1 MCIYTQVQTY
11 FTKLGGKAGAGAGLL
26 LLLFVSGGVGC
37 DKGEQAPK
45 PQRLPP
51 QVVVRKPVQRD
62 LPLWVRAPV
71 DLKPLLSAEVVSKQ
85 LGYLSTVLVERG
97 DVVRRGQLLA
107 LVRPSELP
115 DQLAVARG
123 ALQQAQAQLQQA
135 KENRSRT
142 GSLAPSG
149 VVSQLE
155 LQQSSTALS
164 AAEAAEAGAR
174 ANLSA
179 LATRLGETRLES
191 PLDGVVTQRRLDPG
205 ALVGPQTGAL
215 LSVARID
222 TLRVFI
228 GVRERDAKEVAV
240 GQTTEVQVDALPGQ
254 TFQGRVVRLAPAFDP
269 LTRTL
274 EVEVHLDN
282 SAGKLRPGMYGRAA
296 IKTSVH
302 PQALV
307 VPEGAIQLSNDKA
320 FVFVVREGKTQRLR
334 VQLGIDDG
342 EWLEVKQGLAPADE
356 VIVAGIDGLSD
367 GMPVRTVA
375 QVDVYTGAK
384 AAPAGAAADVHAP
397 SADKK

>member
-1 MCIYTQVQTY
+1 LCIYTQVQTY

-45 PQRLPP
+45 SQRLPP

-71 DLKPLLSAEVVSKQ
+71 DLKPLLAAEVVSKQ

-123 ALQQAQAQLQQA
+123 ALLQAQAQLQQA

-179 LATRLGETRLES
+179 LATRLGATGTRWQYSIQLGLAYLLLMAIALATPASAWRILPALTLPLAIRLVRLVWSARELPQFNRALGGTAQLE
-191 PLDGVVTQRRLDPG
+191 LWFGL
-205 ALVGPQTGAL
+205 AL
-215 LSVARID
+215 
-222 TLRVFI
+222 
-228 GVRERDAKEVAV
+228 AV
-240 GQTTEVQVDALPGQ
+240 G
-254 TFQGRVVRLAPAFDP
+254 
-269 LTRTL
+269 
-274 EVEVHLDN
+274 
-282 SAGKLRPGMYGRAA
+282 
-296 IKTSVH
+296 
-302 PQALV
+302 
-307 VPEGAIQLSNDKA
+307 
-320 FVFVVREGKTQRLR
+320 
-334 VQLGIDDG
+334 
-342 EWLEVKQGLAPADE
+342 
-356 VIVAGIDGLSD
+356 VIL
-367 GMPVRTVA
+367 
-375 QVDVYTGAK
+375 
-384 AAPAGAAADVHAP
+384 
-397 SADKK
+397 

>member
-1 MCIYTQVQTY
+1 M
-11 FTKLGGKAGAGAGLL
+11 
-26 LLLFVSGGVGC
+26 
-37 DKGEQAPK
+37 
-45 PQRLPP
+45 
-51 QVVVRKPVQRD
+51 
-62 LPLWVRAPV
+62 
-71 DLKPLLSAEVVSKQ
+71 
-85 LGYLSTVLVERG
+85 
-97 DVVRRGQLLA
+97 
-107 LVRPSELP
+107 
-115 DQLAVARG
+115 
-123 ALQQAQAQLQQA
+123 
-135 KENRSRT
+135 
-142 GSLAPSG
+142 
-149 VVSQLE
+149 
-155 LQQSSTALS
+155 
-164 AAEAAEAGAR
+164 
-174 ANLSA
+174 
-179 LATRLGETRLES
+179 
-191 PLDGVVTQRRLDPG
+191 
-205 ALVGPQTGAL
+205 GPQTGAL

-342 EWLEVKQGLAPADE
+342 EWLEVKQGLAAADE

-384 AAPAGAAADVHAP
+384 ATPAGAAADAHAP